1 MTLPLAAATF
11 DQRYP
16 RARPFAAKP
25 ASLSPR
31 APRLG
36 SDEAARL
43 A

>member
-1 MTLPLAAATF
+1 MTLPLVAATF

-16 RARPFAAKP
+16 RARPFAANP
-25 ASLSPR
+25 ASLSQR

-36 SDEAARL
+36 YGEAARQ